1 VFDQPSRGRVIA
13 PHRSEFADPLVFRAG
28 EELHITDKETEWA
41 GWVWCTNQ
49 AGRSG
54 WTPEAYVR
62 REGDTGLGLVDYD
75 ATELSVDV
83 GQELLMGVQES
94 GWIWCTD
101 QTGQSGW
108 VPVDNVE
115 RIDE

>member
-1 VFDQPSRGRVIA
+1 
-13 PHRSEFADPLVFRAG
+13 
-28 EELHITDKETEWA
+28 LHITDKKTEWA

-54 WTPEAYVR
+54 WAPEVYVR

-75 ATELSVDV
+75 GTELSVEV
-83 GQELLMGVQES
+83 GQELLVGAQES

-101 QTGQSGW
+101 QAGQGGW
-108 VPVDNVE
+108 VPAKNVE